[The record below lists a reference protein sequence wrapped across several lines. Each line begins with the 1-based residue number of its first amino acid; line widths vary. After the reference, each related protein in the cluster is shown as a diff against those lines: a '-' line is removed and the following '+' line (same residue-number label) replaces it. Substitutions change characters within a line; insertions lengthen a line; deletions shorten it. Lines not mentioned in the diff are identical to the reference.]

1 MRDSYSVEAP
11 ELVAEYKIDVNPSK
25 ESVCHSEY
33 EILFV
38 TEGYGK
44 CIVEGCEYRLEPR
57 TLMLFRPLEYRVSI
71 MEDGKP
77 YERYSVRFSA
87 SSLSEEYSELLAS
100 LLGNSGGM
108 GNYYSPGVVPIAA
121 VSSFERIKIAD
132 TLPDKQKGQY
142 LSLLL
147 SELLV
152 LLSAARGE
160 AMINKDAELG
170 TLIIEYL
177 NTFIDKNIPLDR
189 IAKRFFISKYHL
201 CRIFKEYSGVSVHA
215 YIRHKRI
222 MYAKQLIDSGE
233 TAQRAADAA
242 GFGDYSAF
250 YRAYVKIVGKCPSS
264 KYTLCDEDAP
274 IRFLKQNN

>member
-1 MRDSYSVEAP
+1 MRDSYVVEAP
-11 ELVAEYKIDVNPSK
+11 ELVAEYKIEANPQK
-25 ESVCHSEY
+25 EVACQGEY

-38 TEGYGK
+38 ADGLGK
-44 CIVEGCEYRLEPR
+44 CIVEGVEYRLEPR
-57 TLMLFRPLEYRVSI
+57 TVMLFRPLEYRVSV
-71 MEDGKP
+71 MDETVT
-77 YERYSVRFSA
+77 YERYSFRFSE
-87 SSLSEEYSELLAS
+87 SVLSEEYSELLRS
-100 LLGNSGGM
+100 LLGASPGM
-108 GNYYSPGVVPIAA
+108 GNYYSNNAVPLTVVS
-121 VSSFERIKIAD
+121 VFERIKIAE
-132 TLPDKQKGQY
+132 TLPEKQRKQY

-152 LLSAARGE
+152 ILSASEGE
-160 AMINKDAELG
+160 RMVNECAELG

-177 NTFIDKNIPLDR
+177 NTFIDKNISLDR
-189 IAKRFFISKYHL
+189 IARRFFISKYHL

-250 YRAYVKIVGKCPSS
+250 YRAYVKIVGKNPSS
-264 KYTLCDEDAP
+264 KSSGREGDVCP
-274 IRFLKQNN
+274 IHFLKR

>member
-1 MRDSYSVEAP
+1 MRDSYVVEAP
-11 ELVAEYKIDVNPSK
+11 ELIAEYKIVANPQK
-25 ESVCHSEY
+25 EVACQGEY

-38 TEGYGK
+38 SDGLGK
-44 CIVEGCEYRLEPR
+44 CIVEGVEYRIEPR
-57 TLMLFRPLEYRVSI
+57 TLLLFRPLEYRVSV
-71 MEDGKP
+71 MDETVP
-77 YERYSVRFSA
+77 YERYSFRFTESA
-87 SSLSEEYSELLAS
+87 LSEEYSELLRS
-100 LLGNSGGM
+100 LLGASTGM
-108 GNYYSPGVVPIAA
+108 GNYYSNNAVPLTVVS
-121 VSSFERIKIAD
+121 VFERIKIAE
-132 TLPDKQKGQY
+132 TLPEKQRKQY

-152 LLSAARGE
+152 ILSASEGE
-160 AMINKDAELG
+160 QMVNECAELG

-177 NTFIDKNIPLDR
+177 NTFIDKNISLDR
-189 IAKRFFISKYHL
+189 IARRFFISKYHL

-250 YRAYVKIVGKCPSS
+250 YRAYVKIVGKNPSS
-264 KYTLCDEDAP
+264 KSSGREGDVCP
-274 IRFLKQNN
+274 ILFLKR